1 MNRFVTSSI
10 ATGLAAITIAGTVLS
25 GPVLARSLGHEG
37 YFKEH
42 PDTEATDMLAGPAT
56 GSGGYRTWHIAGIAS
71 DTAAI
76 DRQIRHLPAGRFN
89 VVGLDATARD
99 SQSSSFM
106 LRKNEPGYLAGLQ
119 RAIESNHPLVARLE
133 ARNVEIRNVVGAE
146 PGGNGSMTFYVQ

>member
-25 GPVLARSLGHEG
+25 GPVLARSLGSEG
-37 YFKEH
+37 YFKGH
-42 PDTEATDMLAGPAT
+42 PDAETTDTIAGPAI
-56 GSGGYRTWHIAGIAS
+56 GSGGYSAWHIAGMTS
-71 DTAAI
+71 DAAAI

-99 SQSSSFM
+99 SLSSSFM
-106 LRKNEPGYLAGLQ
+106 LRKKEPGYVANLH

-133 ARNVEIRNVVGAE
+133 ARNVEIRNVISAE